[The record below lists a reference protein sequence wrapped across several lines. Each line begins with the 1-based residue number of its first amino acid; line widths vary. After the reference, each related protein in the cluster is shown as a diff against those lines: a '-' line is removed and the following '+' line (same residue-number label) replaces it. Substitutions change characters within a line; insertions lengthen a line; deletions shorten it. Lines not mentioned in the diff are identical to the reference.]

1 MNSEHIV
8 ELTFINDAVREDP
21 VGFIARCDDTYT
33 SRINKAA
40 DIALSRMKLSRIIL
54 LAGPSASGK
63 TTTASRVRKALEQR
77 GVYCHM
83 VSLDDYYRM
92 KNEPDFPRT
101 ANGELD
107 LEAPEALRIDL
118 LNEHLSAL
126 DRGEEILVPHY
137 DFQKQCISEEGRPL
151 QLKENEC
158 VIFEGIHG
166 LNPILTERHPEATR
180 LFVSPATY
188 VFHEDE
194 EIFDRVWMRVVRR
207 TVRDYY
213 FRCASASDT
222 LGMWAN
228 VRRGEKHYITP
239 YKRTAHFHIDSA
251 HNYEIPALKPIIE
264 PLLLE
269 VKDNPQQLLTDEILH
284 GLQFF
289 EPMDINL
296 LPPTCLLKEE
306 FLL

>member
-1 MNSEHIV
+1 MNADHFV
-8 ELTFINDAVREDP
+8 ELTFINEAIRDDP
-21 VGFIARCDDTYT
+21 VGFIARCDQAYSD
-33 SRINKAA
+33 RVGKAA
-40 DIALSRMKLSRIIL
+40 DTVISRLKKSRIIL

-63 TTTASRVRKALEQR
+63 TTTASRVRRALEQR

-92 KNEPDFPRT
+92 KDEPGFPRT
-101 ANGELD
+101 ADGDLD

-137 DFQKQCISEEGRPL
+137 DFQEQKIAEEGTPL
-151 QLKENEC
+151 RLRENEC

-166 LNPILTERHPEATR
+166 LNPMFTERHPEATR
-180 LFVSPATY
+180 LFVSPSTY
-188 VFHEDE
+188 IFHEDE
-194 EIFDRVWMRVVRR
+194 EVFDRVWLRVIRR
-207 TVRDYY
+207 TVRDYH
-213 FRCASASDT
+213 FRCASAADT

-239 YKRTAHFHIDSA
+239 YKHTAHYHIDSA
-251 HNYEIPALKPIIE
+251 HNYEVSALRQTVE
-264 PLLLE
+264 PLLRAVE
-269 VKDNPQQLLTDEILH
+269 NNPQQLLTDEILH
-284 GLQFF
+284 GLTQF
-289 EPMDINL
+289 EPISLDL

-306 FLL
+306 FLP

>member
-33 SRINKAA
+33 SRVNKAA
-40 DIALSRMKLSRIIL
+40 DIALSRLKLSRIIL

-63 TTTASRVRKALEQR
+63 TTTASRVRRALEQR

-101 ANGELD
+101 PDGALD

-137 DFQKQCISEEGRPL
+137 DFQKQAISEEGRPL

-188 VFHEDE
+188 VFQEDE
-194 EIFDRVWMRVVRR
+194 EIFDRVWMRVIRR

-213 FRCASASDT
+213 FRCASAADT

-239 YKRTAHFHIDSA
+239 YKRTAHYHIDSA
-251 HNYEIPALKPIIE
+251 HNYEIPALKPIVE

-289 EPMDINL
+289 EPLDINL
-296 LPPTCLLKEE
+296 LSDDCLLKEE